1 MGRGVFQKV
10 EKPDTSISVPR
21 PTRPHDLRHIDILLI
36 DDDPQAQALIE
47 MALMDAHFERTIEVA
62 TTAAAGLERI
72 KAGHHDIYLVD
83 QRLPD
88 GTGLDVIRAAK
99 DLGTDKPFILMTGYG
114 SGALDEAALREG
126 AADYVEKHLVG
137 AHLERSIRY
146 ALRNWQS
153 SRALHDR
160 EEQLR
165 QSQKMEA
172 IGRLAGGV
180 AHDFNNLL
188 TAIIG
193 YTDMIAERSDLDPS
207 TAREV
212 GEIRRAA
219 DRGAAL
225 TRQLLAFSRKQFL
238 HPTIININE
247 SVAGLLHM
255 LPRLIGDHIRTDAR
269 LGTGLGFVMADA
281 SQIEQVIVNLV
292 LNARDAMPAGGQVS
306 IETANV
312 ELTEERLAA
321 EGLVLEP
328 GPYVMLVITDTG
340 VGMDET
346 TRAHAFEPFFT
357 TKAKGKGTGLGLA
370 TVYGI
375 IDQSGGGIAVDS
387 APGRGTSIRI
397 YLPVTNAAPV
407 PERPQISPNGTEG
420 TETLLLVEDNEA
432 IREISSQ
439 ALRRRGYTVFEARD
453 AEEALDWAARSPQHA
468 DMLITDVVM
477 PGMSGPNLA
486 ARLMKQNPNIR
497 VLYMSGYTDDA
508 TEVHGAFW
516 GGVPLLQKPFT
527 PSQLAERVRIALDH
541 NPAQ

>member
-1 MGRGVFQKV
+1 MERLVLQKV
-10 EKPDTSISVPR
+10 ERPHSAVSV
-21 PTRPHDLRHIDILLI
+21 TRSTRAHDLRHVSILLI

-47 MALMDAHFERTIEVA
+47 MALMDAHFERKIEVIA
-62 TTAAAGLERI
+62 TAAAGLQRI
-72 KAGHHDIYLVD
+72 KADEHDIYLVD

-88 GTGLDVIRAAK
+88 GTGLDLIRAAK
-99 DLGTDKPFILMTGYG
+99 ETGTDKPFILMTGYG

-153 SRALHDR
+153 NRDLHDR

-193 YTDMIAERSDLDPS
+193 YTDMIEERGDVDPS
-207 TAREV
+207 TTREV
-212 GEIRRAA
+212 REIRRAA

-238 HPTIININE
+238 NPTVININE

-255 LPRLIGDHIRTDAR
+255 LPRLIGDHIHTDAR
-269 LGTGLGFVMADA
+269 LGTGLGFVRADA

-292 LNARDAMPAGGQVS
+292 LNARDAMPAGGDIT

-312 ELTEERLAA
+312 TLEDERLAK
-321 EGLVLEP
+321 EGLALEP
-328 GPYVMLVITDTG
+328 GAYVLLAITDTG
-340 VGMDET
+340 AGMDEQ

-357 TKAKGKGTGLGLA
+357 TKSKGKGTGLGLA

-375 IDQSGGGIAVDS
+375 IDQSGGAIAMDS
-387 APGRGTSIRI
+387 APGRGTSIRV
-397 YLPVTNAAPV
+397 YLPVTTASPM
-407 PERPQISPNGTEG
+407 PERPQVAPLATEG
-420 TETLLLVEDNEA
+420 TETLLLVEDNDA
-432 IREISSQ
+432 IREISAR
-439 ALRRRGYTVFEARD
+439 ALRRRGYTVYEARN
-453 AEEALDWAARSPQHA
+453 AEEAIEWASKSNRRAE
-468 DMLITDVVM
+468 MLITDVIM
-477 PGMSGPNLA
+477 PGLSGPNLA
-486 ARLMKQNPNIR
+486 ARLMQQNPKLRI
-497 VLYMSGYTDDA
+497 LYMSGYTDDA

-516 GGVPLLQKPFT
+516 AGVPLLQKPFT
-527 PSQLAERVRIALDH
+527 PAQLAERVRMALDQ
-541 NPAQ
+541 NPA